1 MLEIYIDSEYIT
13 LGQFLKMSDLIQ
25 SGGQAKYFLY
35 ENNVYVNNEKEFR
48 RGKKLY
54 INDIISIK
62 EYGQFQ
68 IKKTGENNAY

>member
-1 MLEIYIDSEYIT
+1 MIEIYINSEYIK

-25 SGGQAKYFLY
+25 SGGQSKSFLQ
-35 ENNVYVNNEKEFR
+35 ENNVYVNNKKEFR
-48 RGKKLY
+48 RGKKLF

-68 IKKTGENNAY
+68 IKKTGENNVY